1 MQRKKKNHTTAR
13 AVEVPENQT
22 SRRGFLNALWVALGL
37 VALGELLW
45 MALSFMR
52 PKKEVASKDLAG
64 AMMSAGTIDSFAA
77 GSVTAF
83 QRGPFYL
90 VRLED
95 GGLLALSCK
104 CTHLGCTVPWVEK
117 EKKFICPC
125 HASTF
130 DMTGNVLSGPA
141 SRPLDLCPIT
151 IENNVVKVDAGRR
164 LKRSFFRP
172 DQVTY
177 AKNVK

>member
-1 MQRKKKNHTTAR
+1 MKKKANIKTFAK
-13 AVEVPENQT
+13 AADVSQNQI
-22 SRRGFLNALWVALGL
+22 SRRGFLNRLWVALGL
-37 VALGELLW
+37 VALGEFLW
-45 MALSFMR
+45 MALSFTR
-52 PKKEVASKDLAG
+52 PNKGAASKSLAG
-64 AMMSAGTIDSFAA
+64 AIVPAGSIESFAS

-83 QRGPFYL
+83 QRGAFYL

-95 GGLLALSCK
+95 GGFLALSCK

-130 DMTGNVLSGPA
+130 DMTGNVISGPA
-141 SRPLDLCPIT
+141 GRPLDLFPIT
-151 IENNVVKVDAGRR
+151 IENKVVKVDAGRR
-164 LKRSFFRP
+164 IKRGGFRP

-177 AKNVK
+177 SKNS

>member
-1 MQRKKKNHTTAR
+1 MKKKTKIKTVAKPADAASNKI
-13 AVEVPENQT
+13 
-22 SRRGFLNALWVALGL
+22 SRRGFLNKLCVALGL
-37 VALGELLW
+37 VALAEFLW
-45 MALSFMR
+45 MFFSFTR
-52 PKKEVASKDLAG
+52 PRKGSGSKNPAG
-64 AMMSAGTIDSFAA
+64 AIVPAGSMETFSS

-83 QRGPFYL
+83 QRGAFYL

-95 GGLLALSCK
+95 GGFLALSCK

-130 DMTGNVLSGPA
+130 DLKGNVISGPA
-141 SRPLDLCPIT
+141 GRPLDLFPIS
-151 IENNVVKVDAGRR
+151 IENKVVKVNAGRR
-164 LKRSFFRP
+164 IKRGSFQP

-177 AKNVK
+177 GQNL

>member
-1 MQRKKKNHTTAR
+1 MNQIAKA
-13 AVEVPENQT
+13 ADVSQNQT
-22 SRRGFLNALWVALGL
+22 TRRSFLSKLWVMLGI

-45 MALSFMR
+45 MGLSFMR
-52 PKKEVASKDLAG
+52 PKKRTVAENTAATVMPVGSLE
-64 AMMSAGTIDSFAA
+64 SFSA

-90 VRLED
+90 VRLAD

-104 CTHLGCTVPWVEK
+104 CTHLGCTVPWVEN

-125 HASTF
+125 HASSF
-130 DMTGNVLSGPA
+130 DMTGNVISGPA
-141 SRPLDLCPIT
+141 SRPMDLFPIT
-151 IENNVVKVDAGRR
+151 VENNVVKVDAGRR
-164 LKRSFFRP
+164 IKRSDFRP
-172 DQVTY
+172 EQVAY